1 MSIFLNSWRSTTHN
15 WTAVAQNKT
24 RNRYSSAG
32 QTPILL
38 DPGVRHMTKDYCED
52 HGDNEYCRSHDA
64 DDTKH

>member
-1 MSIFLNSWRSTTHN
+1 M
-15 WTAVAQNKT
+15 AQNKT